1 MDKDKSVAAVAA
13 VEVERL
19 SDADKHMLEL
29 SKANRKVALAQ
40 AEKALAEN
48 NLAEQTF
55 KYFVLQ
61 LYMKY
66 KLTEVD
72 AIDDDGSIVRNAKGK

>member
-1 MDKDKSVAAVAA
+1 MDKDKSVAA

>member
-1 MDKDKSVAAVAA
+1 MDEKDKNLTEA